1 MFTLTKTEVYMSK
14 NWELILYIIAI
25 FLLSAPLLAEEIKA
39 GIMIFPPYF
48 IQNENKKPD
57 GIYLKVME
65 ETLRNAN
72 LEYRIDIYPAKRLY
86 LNLGNGKT
94 HLYLGIKG
102 APEYDDKVLYSTTK
116 ISEINMRVYANDN
129 IPLPLQKEDLNNH
142 RISIIRGYSYGG
154 LINYFKDPK
163 NNIDVASTAEHLSSF
178 KMLKN
183 KRVDYVINYKNPS
196 EAVLE
201 YLDIPGIKF
210 TDLYVINVY
219 FIISKFTPNA
229 VEVLDRIENS
239 YLELLESGKIKYT
252 DPNN

>member
-1 MFTLTKTEVYMSK
+1 MFTLTKTEIYMSR
-14 NWELILYIIAI
+14 NWDLLLYTIAI
-25 FLLSAPLLAEEIKA
+25 FLLSAPLQAEEIRA

-48 IQNENKKPD
+48 FQNENKKPD

-72 LEYRIDIYPAKRLY
+72 LEYSIDIYPAKRLY

-102 APEYDDKVLYSTTK
+102 VPEYDDKVLYSTTK
-116 ISEINMRVYANDN
+116 VSEINMRVYTNDN
-129 IPLPLQKEDLNNH
+129 IPLPLKKEDLNNH

-183 KRVDYVINYKNPS
+183 KRVDYVINYQHPS
-196 EAVLE
+196 EEVLE
-201 YLDIPGIKF
+201 DLEIPSIKY
-210 TDLYVINVY
+210 TDFHSINAY
-219 FIISKFTPNA
+219 FIVSKFTPNA
-229 VEVLDRIENS
+229 AEVLDKIEKS

-252 DPNN
+252 APND